1 MAMPKKKK
9 KDTPGQEKTFT
20 FTFTMPEIIGLCA
33 GAVGALCAFFVLGI
47 LLGRGYQPEKDVP
60 EIAMMLPSQSH
71 NGSGEVKGGV
81 LKPEELD
88 YIDQL
93 KKKPESAVQPQEQK
107 AEPKKAVAT
116 KPEKK
121 NEPVQKAEP
130 AKTTAPALQVAEKP
144 AVAEQAEPE
153 QPVEMDNPVE
163 VDEPI
168 YNYIYQAASFGDNAR
183 AQDFADKLTSSGLDS
198 YVEAGKGGNRTW
210 YRVFVRHTGT
220 PDSTNGMKKTLAKFG
235 IKKPLLKSKK
245 AI

>member
-1 MAMPKKKK
+1 MAAPKKKK
-9 KDTPGQEKTFT
+9 ITVPGQEKRFT

-60 EIAMMLPSQSH
+60 KIAMMLPSQSQ

-93 KKKPESAVQPQEQK
+93 KKKPESAVQPQVTK
-107 AEPKKAVAT
+107 AEPKKETAA

-121 NEPVQKAEP
+121 AEP
-130 AKTTAPALQVAEKP
+130 EKTETPAVKITEKP
-144 AVAEQAEPE
+144 VVVVQAEPE
-153 QPVEMDNPVE
+153 PPVEIDNPVA
-163 VDEPI
+163 VTAPS
-168 YNYIYQAASFGDNAR
+168 YRYIYQAASFGDNAR
-183 AQDFADKLTSSGLDS
+183 AQSFADKLISSGLDS

-220 PDSTNGMKKTLAKFG
+220 ADSTSGMKKTLAKFG
-235 IKKPLLKSKK
+235 IKKPLLKSKTTVE
-245 AI
+245 

>member
-1 MAMPKKKK
+1 MAAPKKKK
-9 KDTPGQEKTFT
+9 KTAPGQEKTFT

-107 AEPKKAVAT
+107 AEPKKEVAK
-116 KPEKK
+116 KPEI
-121 NEPVQKAEP
+121 KAEP
-130 AKTTAPALQVAEKP
+130 VKAAATAVKVVEKP
-144 AVAEQAEPE
+144 AAVQQTEPE
-153 QPVEMDNPVE
+153 PPVEIDDPVE
-163 VDEPI
+163 VDEPK

-183 AQDFADKLTSSGLDS
+183 AQVFADKLTASGLNS